1 MKYIVRHYQLRHGS
15 NDHYLYVFR
24 RRFIEPLKKAW
35 ITTNGLN
42 CGVAALIGSARRE
55 LGRELGDT
63 IPIIGFPR
71 WEEIKDNEQLI
82 KAGPSQVNF
91 SSKSGVQYYTK
102 DLGRFLIFITLFH
115 WRPYAISDWLIHKN
129 QLKSV

>member
-1 MKYIVRHYQLRHGS
+1 MKYIVQHYQQSMVPRIDRNLSGRSVRGS
-15 NDHYLYVFR
+15 IY
-24 RRFIEPLKKAW
+24 KAW

-55 LGRELGDT
+55 LGREFGDT

-71 WEEIKDNEQLI
+71 WDEIRDNELLV
-82 KAGPSQVNF
+82 KDGPSQVNF

-102 DLGRFLIFITLFH
+102 DLGWFYYPDRLPTT
-115 WRPYAISDWLIHKN
+115 
-129 QLKSV
+129 